1 MKCCFQALRLSR
13 PLKSSLSSAWT
24 DKAASHWPPGGLL
37 RVSLCLHTLLS
48 RVGTDEPF
56 LHRWS
61 FFRLPHQEL
70 RAAYSGPTGPTGGRN
85 FAFSYKLLP
94 GAAARFKNS
103 FFFLHVITTSQ
114 QGATHQ
120 CTEEIHSLQHQ
131 FLVSD
136 PSQAQLL
143 QVLVGDLQQLFPA
156 DLFAFEVAHVRL
168 EAVVQPWT
176 TQNKEGKRGGL
187 IRQTKRTDQFKTLP
201 WLWANASQ
209 LQGLPP

>member
-1 MKCCFQALRLSR
+1 MSLFCIAGPFFACPTRNYGLHIQAQQA
-13 PLKSSLSSAWT
+13 PLGAE
-24 DKAASHWPPGGLL
+24 
-37 RVSLCLHTLLS
+37 TLLLATNCS
-48 RVGTDEPF
+48 
-56 LHRWS
+56 L
-61 FFRLPHQEL
+61 EL
-70 RAAYSGPTGPTGGRN
+70 QLGLKIP
-85 FAFSYKLLP
+85 
-94 GAAARFKNS
+94 
-103 FFFLHVITTSQ
+103 FFLHVITTSQ

-187 IRQTKRTDQFKTLP
+187 IRQTKRTDQFNTLQLTTAGAP

-209 LQGLPP
+209 LQGLPPSPLRPQP